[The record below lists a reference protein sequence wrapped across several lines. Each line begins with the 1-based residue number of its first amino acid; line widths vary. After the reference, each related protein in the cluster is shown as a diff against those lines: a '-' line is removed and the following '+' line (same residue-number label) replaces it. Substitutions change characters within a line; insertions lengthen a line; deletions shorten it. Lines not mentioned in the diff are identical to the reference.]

1 MDHDKLIFTRW
12 RKSQQ
17 RCSIKSRTRREEISS
32 EESSALV
39 PRAREIHPGLQSGV
53 SEEGGGRP
61 PIVRSM

>member
-1 MDHDKLIFTRW
+1 MISFIFTRW

-17 RCSIKSRTRREEISS
+17 RCSIKSRTCGEEISS

-39 PRAREIHPGLQSGV
+39 PRARVIQPGLQSGV

-61 PIVRSM
+61 PIVRSR